1 MRIAILAPHAGH
13 VAGGIE
19 TTAKG
24 LRDHFLPEYE
34 CTIFSLTETPWTT
47 RVPGIRGPQSASLVT
62 KLRLHYLNHL
72 IPYVYI
78 IKNYA
83 LSEFTY
89 SYNLVPLLR
98 HYNPDII
105 INLSVSI
112 IALFCKYFRSKFKV
126 PFINVG
132 EAGCIYMEVKS
143 AMTRPDA
150 YVALTPAAKKY
161 IEKRVSGLRVE
172 VIPNGVNLSLFS
184 PQGQTLKKDYLLSK
198 SGNTDLN
205 LTHPFI
211 LSSSR
216 LVREKR
222 LDLLIRAVS
231 RLKKGTLILVGDGA
245 AKKKLFNLGCELLK
259 NRIVFAGTISQEEL
273 AKLYRLCDVFSL
285 PSHNE
290 AFGNVIVEAM
300 ASGLPVVATND
311 EGFQWIVGDRG
322 GILVDVTDTK
332 AYAQAL
338 NKAYESDFGDGPEK
352 QAQRFSWQV
361 VIKEY
366 LMLMESILSRN
377 KQRVF

>member
-24 LRDHFLPEYE
+24 LRDHFLSENDCE
-34 CTIFSLTETPWTT
+34 VFSLTKTPWTT
-47 RVPGIRGPQSASLVT
+47 RVPGFRGPQSATLVT
-62 KLRLHYLNHL
+62 RLRLNYLNHL
-72 IPYVYI
+72 IPRMYI

-83 LSEFTY
+83 LPEFSY
-89 SYNLVPLLR
+89 SYNLFPVLKR
-98 HYNPDII
+98 YNPDIL
-105 INLSVSI
+105 INLNVSI
-112 IALFCKYFRSKFKV
+112 IALFCKHFRSRYQV

-150 YVALTPAAKKY
+150 YVALTPVAKRY
-161 IEKRVSGLRVE
+161 IEKRVPGLHVE
-172 VIPNGVNLSLFS
+172 VIPNGVDLNLFSPGGPSLTTDYLLAKSANPNLSL
-184 PQGQTLKKDYLLSK
+184 TR
-198 SGNTDLN
+198 
-205 LTHPFI
+205 PFV

-222 LDLLIRAVS
+222 LDLLIKAVS
-231 RLKKGTLILVGDGA
+231 RLETGTLILVGDGA
-245 AKKKLFNLGCELLK
+245 ARKKLVELGDRLLR
-259 NRIVFAGTISQEEL
+259 NRIVFTGTMSQEKL

-290 AFGNVIVEAM
+290 AFGNVLVEAM
-300 ASGLPVVATND
+300 ASGLPVVATHE
-311 EGFQWIVGDRG
+311 EGFQWIVGDEG
-322 GILVDVTDTK
+322 GILVDVTETQ

-338 NKAYESDFGDGPEK
+338 NKAYASDFGDGPER

-361 VIKEY
+361 VIKKY
-366 LMLMESILSRN
+366 MKLIESILSRDE
-377 KQRVF
+377 